1 VRTGIA
7 LDYKSALTSSTRSST
22 VPSAT
27 EHQRVLE
34 NMFQSTV
41 TTMKHNSELDQQVM
55 ELQGELGRLV
65 EELKEEESD
74 QIEVNGLNSEVY
86 VACSL
91 HLPIRD

>member
-1 VRTGIA
+1 
-7 LDYKSALTSSTRSST
+7 
-22 VPSAT
+22 
-27 EHQRVLE
+27 
-34 NMFQSTV
+34 
-41 TTMKHNSELDQQVM
+41 MKHNSELDQQVM